1 MNLLTQSHSCI
12 FMLPRHERKPS
23 LVGFISSSI
32 LLRNHKYRGD
42 GFIAGTGKG
51 VVTIDGQPT
60 SRRVYLFEQST
71 MDCLGDMWSNDNGEY
86 RFSNLSDKFR
96 YMVLARDYTGKYSP
110 VSVDNVIPKK

>member
-1 MNLLTQSHSCI
+1 MSLLAKSHSCI
-12 FMLPRHERKPS
+12 RMLPRHERKPS
-23 LVGFISSSI
+23 LITSVGSSVA
-32 LLRNHKYRGD
+32 LKNAKYRGD

-51 VVTIDGQPT
+51 VVTVDGQPS
-60 SRRVYLFEQST
+60 SRRVYLFEQSSMT
-71 MDCLGDMWSNDNGEY
+71 CIDDMWSNDNGEY